1 MPMAGMGN
9 RFKKE
14 GYKIPKPLLK
24 VDNTEMFLRSS
35 KSFQKNSSWVFIL
48 QKDIYKNKYV
58 ELIKKN
64 FKKPV
69 IIFLKKKN
77 RWTSKNSL

>member
-1 MPMAGMGN
+1 MAGMGN

-58 ELIKKN
+58 ICFLNIIRKILIQK
-64 FKKPV
+64 
-69 IIFLKKKN
+69 LKEMI
-77 RWTSKNSL
+77 